1 MKEAVFTLNWNSKLV
16 CMLRLTIAFLLFA
29 VSVYSQDT
37 IRTDLLKEVEII
49 HKRSLS
55 DKTDKPLATLDKYLE
70 KSNMVNMV
78 RKGAYAWEPYL
89 NGMASER
96 SVVTIDGMRIY
107 AACTDKMD
115 PVTSYVDIT
124 NLAKVNVHSG
134 QSGVGAS
141 IAGSIDLVRKKG
153 AFGERKLS
161 GMAFT
166 GYETN
171 SAQKVV
177 GGALSF
183 SKPRLFTDIDFT
195 YRHAGNYKAGG
206 GEEVLYSQYT
216 KYNVSANVGYKVNE
230 HSQVEA
236 SVIYDRA
243 VNVGYPALTMD
254 VGLARGVI
262 ASLAYIRHGW
272 ETKVYYN
279 TIRHVMDDTKR
290 PVVAI
295 RMDMP
300 GWSKTAGFY
309 SSLKGSAGR
318 HMWKGNVSGH
328 YNKSL
333 AEMTMYSNTAGEKDM
348 FMLTWPGVLTYY
360 GDVFGEDNYAITDRW
375 RTTVSA
381 GLGVQNNVVDDVQG
395 LESLRIF
402 YPEMERSKVRVLK
415 RLSAAVNYAGDRWQ
429 YTVGVGYGERP
440 PGVSE
445 GYGYY
450 LFNSFDRYDYIGN
463 PEMKNEQSVSMNGAV
478 GYRVGRFSGKVSG
491 SYFHLMDYIIGRPRA
506 GLSVMTIGAVG
517 VKVYEQL
524 GYADVINLGVEEDW
538 QIGEY
543 VTWTNRMSYRRG
555 SGKGVKN
562 LPLIQPFTYS
572 SGVGFLRKSFSAD
585 VVVNGA
591 VKQARYN
598 EEFGEEG
605 VAGYAVMNVSA
616 GYKFV
621 WGRNGLMLKA
631 GVENVMDRRYR
642 TFADWNKVPRMGRNV
657 FMNLVWSF

>member
-1 MKEAVFTLNWNSKLV
+1 
-16 CMLRLTIAFLLFA
+16 MLRLTIAFLLCTLT
-29 VSVYSQDT
+29 VYSQDT
-37 IRTDLLKEVEII
+37 IKMDLLKEVEII

-55 DKTDKPLATLDKYLE
+55 DKTGKPLSTLDKYLE
-70 KSNMVNMV
+70 KSNMVNMI
-78 RKGAYAWEPYL
+78 RRGAYAWEPYL

-134 QSGVGAS
+134 QSAAGAA

-153 AFGERKLS
+153 TFGEKKLS

-166 GYETN
+166 GFETN
-171 SAQKVV
+171 SEQQVI
-177 GGALSF
+177 GGALSV
-183 SKPRLFTDIDFT
+183 STPKMFTDIDFT
-195 YRHAGNYKAGG
+195 YRNAGNYKAGG

-216 KYNVSANVGYKVNE
+216 KYNTSANVGYRVNE
-230 HSQVEA
+230 HSQVVA

-243 VNVGYPALTMD
+243 VHVGYPALTMD

-279 TIRHVMDDTKR
+279 TIRHVMDDKQR
-290 PVVAI
+290 PVVPV

-309 SSLKGSAGR
+309 SSLKGSEGK
-318 HMWKGNVSGH
+318 HTWKGNLSGH

-360 GDVFGEDNYAITDRW
+360 GDVYGEDSYAMSERW

-381 GLGVQNNVVDDVQG
+381 GVGVQNNVVDNVQG

-402 YPEMERSKVRVLK
+402 YPGMERNKVRVLK
-415 RLSAAVNYAGDRWQ
+415 RLSAAVNYMADSWQ
-429 YTVGVGYGERP
+429 YTLGAGYGERA

-463 PEMKNEQSVSMNGAV
+463 PEMKNERTVSLNGSVS
-478 GYRVGRFSGKVSG
+478 GRTGKFSGKVSG
-491 SYFHLMDYIIGRPRA
+491 SFFHLMDYIIGRPRA
-506 GLSVMTIGAVG
+506 GLSVMTIGAAG

-524 GYADVINLGVEEDW
+524 AYADVLNAGVEGDY
-538 QIGEY
+538 QVGPY
-543 VTWTNRMSYRRG
+543 LTWTNRLSYRWG
-555 SGKGVKN
+555 SGKGVRN

-572 SGVGFLRKSFSAD
+572 SGMGFLRRAFSAD

-591 VKQARYN
+591 LKQARYN
-598 EEFGEEG
+598 EEFGEQAT
-605 VAGYAVMNVSA
+605 AGYAVLNVSGA
-616 GYKFV
+616 YQFRL
-621 WGRNGLMLKA
+621 WRSGLMVKT
-631 GVENVMDRRYR
+631 GVENVMDRKYR
-642 TFADWNKVPRMGRNV
+642 TFADWNRVPRMGRNIFV
-657 FMNLVWSF
+657 NLIWTY

>member
-1 MKEAVFTLNWNSKLV
+1 MF
-16 CMLRLTIAFLLFA
+16 RLTLLFILC
-29 VSVYSQDT
+29 SITVYSQDT
-37 IRTDLLKEVEII
+37 IKTDLLKEVVII

-55 DKTDKPLATLDKYLE
+55 DQTDKPLSTLDKYLE

-78 RKGAYAWEPYL
+78 RRGAYAWEPYL
-89 NGMASER
+89 NGMTAER

-134 QSGVGAS
+134 QSGSAGGAA
-141 IAGSIDLVRKKG
+141 IAGSLDLVRNKG
-153 AFGERKLS
+153 TFGEKNLS
-161 GMAFT
+161 GMLFT
-166 GYETN
+166 GFETN
-171 SAQKVV
+171 SQQQVI
-177 GGALSF
+177 GGAMAYAQP
-183 SKPRLFTDIDFT
+183 KLFANLDFT

-216 KYNVSANVGYKVNE
+216 KYNVSAIAGYKVNE
-230 HSQVEA
+230 HARLEA
-236 SVIYDRA
+236 SLIYDRA

-279 TIRHVMDDTKR
+279 TITHVMDDTKR

-309 SSLKGSAGR
+309 SSLQGLSQKHS
-318 HMWKGNVSGH
+318 WKANISGH

-333 AEMTMYSNTAGEKDM
+333 AEMTMFSNTAGEKDM

-360 GDVFGEDNYAITDRW
+360 GDVYGEDNYAISKHW
-375 RTTVSA
+375 RATINGGA
-381 GLGVQNNVVDDVQG
+381 GVQDNIVDDHLG
-395 LESLRIF
+395 LESLKIF
-402 YPEMERSKVRVLK
+402 YPGMGRSKLRLLK
-415 RLSAAVNYAGDRWQ
+415 RLSTALNYTNDHVQ
-429 YTVGVGYGERP
+429 YTLGVAYGERAP
-440 PGVSE
+440 SVSE

-463 PEMKNEQSVSMNGAV
+463 PEMKNEKSVSLNGAV
-478 GYRVGRFSGKVSG
+478 LFHRSWFSGKLSA

-506 GLSVMTIGAVG
+506 GLSVMTIGAAG

-524 GYADVINLGVEEDW
+524 AYANIFNIGVEGD
-538 QIGEY
+538 IKLNRNF
-543 VTWTNRMSYRRG
+543 TWSNRLGYRSG
-555 SGKGVKN
+555 SGENVKH

-572 SGVGFLRKSFSAD
+572 SGLAFSLKSFTAD
-585 VVVNGA
+585 VTCNGA
-591 VKQARYN
+591 AAQDRYN
-598 EEFGEEG
+598 PEFGEQ
-605 VAGYAVMNVSA
+605 ALPAYAVLNVSA
-616 GYKFV
+616 SYKFNF
-621 WGRNGLMLKA
+621 GKQSLMLKTGA
-631 GVENVMDRRYR
+631 ENLFDKRYT
-642 TFADWNKVPRMGRNV
+642 TFADWNRVPRMGRNV
-657 FMNLVWSF
+657 FVNIIWSY